1 MIAAIQKVM
10 AHDTAGDPMTGL
22 KWTHKT
28 TEKISQQLRWV
39 GIGVSPRTVSRIL
52 QELRYSLRVNRKMTA
67 TVSSAERNRQFDCI
81 KRKRRSFRKNGLP
94 VVSIDSKKRE
104 MLGAFKN
111 PGRVWANSPVA
122 VNDHDFMRDSSGVA
136 IPYGVYDPEKNR
148 GHIFVGQ
155 SHETSAF
162 AVDALRRWWECD
174 GRQAYPDTRRLLVLA
189 DGGGSN
195 GPRRRAWKHAL
206 QTKFVDALGVTVTVC
221 HYPPGASK
229 WNPIEHRLFSEV
241 SKNWAGV
248 PLKDYETML
257 NYIRTTQTKPGLR
270 VKATLLKGEYPTG
283 IKVSDEEMKAVNLRP
298 HRVLPEWNY
307 TLSPN

>member
-1 MIAAIQKVM
+1 MIKALQRVM
-10 AHDTAGDPMTGL
+10 APDTAGDPMTAL

-28 TEKISQQLRWV
+28 TEKISRQLRRA
-39 GIGVSPRTVSRIL
+39 GISVSPGTVGRL
-52 QELRYSLRVNRKMTA
+52 LKDMDYSLRVNRKMIA
-67 TVSSAERNRQFDCI
+67 TVSSPDRNRQFDCI
-81 KRKRRSFRKNGLP
+81 KRKRRSFHKEGLP

-104 MLGAFKN
+104 MLGQFKN
-111 PGRVWANSPVA
+111 PGRVWANAPVQ
-122 VNDHDFMRDSSGVA
+122 VNDHDFMRDSVGVA
-136 IPYGVYDPEKNR
+136 LPYGVYDPEMNR

-162 AVDALRRWWECD
+162 AVDALRRWWKRD
-174 GRQAYPDTRRLLVLA
+174 GQRAYPDARRLLVLA

-195 GPRRRAWKHAL
+195 GPRRRAWKHSL
-206 QTKFVDALGVTVTVC
+206 QTKFVDVLGVTVTVC

-241 SKNWAGV
+241 SKNWAGI

-257 NYIRTTQTKPGLR
+257 NYIRTTRTKTGLR
-270 VKATLLKGEYPTG
+270 VKATLLRGEYPTG
-283 IKVSDEEMKAVNLRP
+283 IKISDAEMKAVNLRP
-298 HRVLPEWNY
+298 HRILPSWNY